1 MSSMTRRVIKSP
13 FDFVNGSVEIAHF
26 LSVKGSIA
34 GSLFFQDYI
43 LMNALCKGIKL
54 FVCFIEKIPERLYIL
69 KN

>member
-1 MSSMTRRVIKSP
+1 
-13 FDFVNGSVEIAHF
+13 VNGSVEIAHF